1 MLDAL
6 VSEKR
11 SECWGWWDPELR
23 RGTRKR
29 VGLCAQKDMESRQE
43 VHGHDFHFHNFEE
56 LNGKDETQQT
66 LASGPS
72 QGLLEP
78 NGPCSP
84 DQRTKPEVETKLKI
98 GRGRAGLAWLQAVPP
113 VNPKNHEGG

>member
-1 MLDAL
+1 MQCSWMLDAL
-6 VSEKR
+6 VNEKR

-29 VGLCAQKDMESRQE
+29 VRLCAQKDMESRQE
-43 VHGHDFHFHNFEE
+43 VHGHGFHFHSFEE

-72 QGLLEP
+72 QGATGAQWSML
-78 NGPCSP
+78 
-84 DQRTKPEVETKLKI
+84 T
-98 GRGRAGLAWLQAVPP
+98 
-113 VNPKNHEGG
+113 